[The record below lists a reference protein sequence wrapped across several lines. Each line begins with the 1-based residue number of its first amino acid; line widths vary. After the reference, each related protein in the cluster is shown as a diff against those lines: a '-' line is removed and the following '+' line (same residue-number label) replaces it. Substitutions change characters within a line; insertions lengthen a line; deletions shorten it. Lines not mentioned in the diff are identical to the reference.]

1 MCHENNWL
9 FKILFKEYL
18 KNEKEYKKNYQTILL
33 TQLVRST
40 SLHHL
45 GSQKTMV
52 MSTSFGVLCTA
63 CQVLPVIP
71 PWAPISNSKDVSLW
85 VLSAACGARRSM
97 AIHSSLRHTR
107 RCRTHL
113 PWLWSCLPVRNSF
126 ASYGASAV
134 TRTSDRGHVAEARN
148 QGHRSGGVLSTPF
161 FEFWFCDRMSY

>member
-63 CQVLPVIP
+63 CQVLPVPGIR
-71 PWAPISNSKDVSLW
+71 PWAPISNPKDVSLW

-97 AIHSSLRHTR
+97 AIHSSLRHTLTTLSLHAPTVMR
-107 RCRTHL
+107 WTHSAQNF
-113 PWLWSCLPVRNSF
+113 WLGLTVHTKVP
-126 ASYGASAV
+126 YTLTLAV
-134 TRTSDRGHVAEARN
+134 KWNATSPQDRKSV
-148 QGHRSGGVLSTPF
+148 V
-161 FEFWFCDRMSY
+161 